1 MIESPSHAMAEAS
14 ARFSDRG
21 ALNDVG
27 GKISTQTGP

>member
-1 MIESPSHAMAEAS
+1 MIEYHHHAMAEAS

-27 GKISTQTGP
+27 G

>member
-1 MIESPSHAMAEAS
+1 MIEYHSHAMAEAS

-27 GKISTQTGP
+27 G